1 MIRAIIK
8 IILGFILIISIAST
22 EINAI
27 TPWLVCILTL
37 ISGFY
42 DAWIINEERNI
53 ENEENLENFRQKT
66 KLKRIKLRSVLQI
79 IFGLLFSIISA
90 MATVTPNPRLPSSGD
105 AYFLSHLSVGIGGT
119 FVISIIVIIVGIY
132 RLLKI
137 NNQTRKLKLQK
148 RLNYEKQKL
157 TENSNINLKPSDE
170 KSIDTIEKEPIVHQT
185 SEEKN
190 IESAVIEPTIFQTAD
205 MKTNELNP
213 TQKYKQKK
221 SRNYNK
227 LVIALLIFT
236 TVLTLINSAILIT
249 PHIANNIPKQQYKVT
264 FYYNEKIYFS
274 IDNNTGV
281 EKRRN
286 TNSIN
291 NSVYKMATT
300 YSYLTIPETPI
311 SDYNNFE
318 FYGWYTE
325 PECINRF
332 DFNQKINRD
341 TKLYAKWVRYY

>member
-8 IILGFILIISIAST
+8 ILFGFILIFSIAST

-137 NNQTRKLKLQK
+137 NNQTRKSKLQK

-170 KSIDTIEKEPIVHQT
+170 KSIDIIEKEPIISQT
-185 SEEKN
+185 TEEK
-190 IESAVIEPTIFQTAD
+190 IS
-205 MKTNELNP
+205 
-213 TQKYKQKK
+213 
-221 SRNYNK
+221 K
-227 LVIALLIFT
+227 L
-236 TVLTLINSAILIT
+236 
-249 PHIANNIPKQQYKVT
+249 P
-264 FYYNEKIYFS
+264 
-274 IDNNTGV
+274 
-281 EKRRN
+281 
-286 TNSIN
+286 
-291 NSVYKMATT
+291 
-300 YSYLTIPETPI
+300 
-311 SDYNNFE
+311 
-318 FYGWYTE
+318 
-325 PECINRF
+325 
-332 DFNQKINRD
+332 
-341 TKLYAKWVRYY
+341 

>member
-8 IILGFILIISIAST
+8 ILFGFILIFSIAAT

-79 IFGLLFSIISA
+79 IFGLLFLIISA

-119 FVISIIVIIVGIY
+119 FVISIIVIILGIY

-137 NNQTRKLKLQK
+137 NNQTRKSKLQK
-148 RLNYEKQKL
+148 SLNYEKQKL

-170 KSIDTIEKEPIVHQT
+170 KSIDIIEKEPIISQT
-185 SEEKN
+185 TEEKN
-190 IESAVIEPTIFQTAD
+190 IETAVIEPTTFKTSD
-205 MKTNELNP
+205 MKTNELQP
-213 TQKYKQKK
+213 TKKLKQKK

-227 LVIALLIFT
+227 LVIVLLIFT
-236 TVLTLINSAILIT
+236 TVLTLINSTVLTKYIMEFNST
-249 PHIANNIPKQQYKVT
+249 GIAKTQYKVT
-264 FYYNEKIYFS
+264 FYENKNNIFYIDEDTGEQIRNEYS
-274 IDNNTGV
+274 YT
-281 EKRRN
+281 
-286 TNSIN
+286 SQQ
-291 NSVYKMATT
+291 VYK
-300 YSYLTIPETPI
+300 
-311 SDYNNFE
+311 
-318 FYGWYTE
+318 
-325 PECINRF
+325 
-332 DFNQKINRD
+332 RD
-341 TKLYAKWVRYY
+341 